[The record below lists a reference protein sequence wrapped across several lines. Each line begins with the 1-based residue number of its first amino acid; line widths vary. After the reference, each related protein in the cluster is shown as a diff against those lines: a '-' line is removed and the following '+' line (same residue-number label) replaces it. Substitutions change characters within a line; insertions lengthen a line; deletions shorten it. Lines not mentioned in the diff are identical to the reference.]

1 MNFENLGLIA
11 PIQKALIDEG
21 YSVPTPIQLQAIPF
35 LLKGKDLLACAQT
48 GTGKTAAFALPIIH
62 QLAQNSKKDGRK
74 IKALIL
80 TPTRELAI
88 QIGESIRAYAKYTP
102 IRYTVVFGGV
112 KQNAQVNALRSG
124 IDILV
129 ATPGR
134 LLDLINQGFVHLSD
148 VSHFVLDEA
157 DRMLDMGFI
166 NDVKKIVKIIP
177 QQRQTLLFS
186 ATMPDSIL
194 DLANSMLKNPERVE
208 VTPVSSTAETISQ
221 EVYFVQ
227 QADKN
232 ALLMHLLK
240 SKIPNEVLVFTRT
253 KHGANKL
260 VKVLQNNNIKS
271 EAIHGNKSQTA
282 RQNALSNFKNG
293 KIRVLVATDIA
304 ARGIDIDQLEY
315 VVNYELPN
323 ISETYIHRIG
333 RSGRA
338 GFSGH
343 AISFCNEEERAFLKD
358 IEKLIKVQIPVA
370 ADHPYVPSF
379 KHLPSHQT
387 SFVPKQDNRKPV
399 KNFRKKTFNNSSNN
413 NNSRATAPLGA

>member
-1 MNFENLGLIA
+1 MNFENLGLIQ
-11 PIQKALIDEG
+11 PIQKALTEEG
-21 YSVPTPIQLQAIPF
+21 YSSPTPIQLQAIPH
-35 LLKGKDLLACAQT
+35 LLKGRDLLACAQT
-48 GTGKTAAFALPIIH
+48 GTGKTAAFSLPIIQH
-62 QLAQNSKKDGRK
+62 LVQNGQKDHRKK

-88 QIGESIRAYAKYTP
+88 QIGESIQSYAKYTP
-102 IRYTVVFGGV
+102 LKYTVIFGGV
-112 KQNAQVNALRSG
+112 KQNAQVNTLRTG
-124 IDILV
+124 VDILV

-134 LLDLINQGFVHLSD
+134 LLDLIQQGFIRLSD

-166 NDVKKIVKIIP
+166 HDVKKIVKILP
-177 QQRQTLLFS
+177 LQRQTLLFS

-194 DLANSMLKNPERVE
+194 ELAHSMLKNPERVE

-221 EVYFVQ
+221 EVFFVN

-232 ALLMHLLK
+232 ALLLYLLK
-240 SKIPNEVLVFTRT
+240 HKIPNEVLVFTRT

-260 VKVLQNNNIKS
+260 VKVLQNNQIRS

-343 AISFCNEEERAFLKD
+343 AISFCNDEERAFLKD
-358 IEKLIKVQIPVA
+358 IEKLIKTRIPVTTE
-370 ADHPYVPSF
+370 HPYVPSSRQMQTMQI
-379 KHLPSHQT
+379 SHA
-387 SFVPKQDNRKPV
+387 PRKDDRKPA
-399 KNFRKKTFNNSSNN
+399 KNDRRRTYNNSS
-413 NNSRATAPLGA
+413 SQKVSSVGS